1 MRMLLILASSLA
13 IAGCS
18 QAEDEEPAPVV
29 ETSTPEPTEPLAAD
43 GNPAPGLYRI
53 TLEDGTV
60 FTEDV
65 RADGTYVQTDADGE
79 VVETGTWEQK
89 SPQQY
94 CYTVDEEYREAE
106 EPEGQQ
112 CNTEGIGEDGVW
124 FSTNPE
130 GETSTVERS
139 EG

>member
-1 MRMLLILASSLA
+1 MKIQLILASSLA

-18 QAEDEEPAPVV
+18 QAEEEEPAPAV
-29 ETSTPEPTEPLAAD
+29 ETSTPEPAEPLAAD
-43 GNPAPGLYRI
+43 GNPTPGLYTI
-53 TLEDGTV
+53 TLDDGTV

-65 RADGTYVQTDADGE
+65 RADGTYVQTDADGD

-94 CYTVDEEYREAE
+94 CYTVDEEYRETE
-106 EPEGQQ
+106 EPEGQK

-130 GETSTVERS
+130 GETSKVERS
-139 EG
+139 QG